1 MMRLLIATNNRHKA
15 REIQEILGG
24 CFDELVTLKDIGL
37 DIDVVEDG
45 ATFLD
50 NALKKAREVQAASGA
65 AAVLADDSGLAV
77 NALSG
82 APGVYSARFAG
93 EGHDDAAN
101 NKELLRRMEHVPA
114 GQRGCRFVCAAALV
128 FADGRSIT
136 AEGTCEG
143 ELLFA
148 PRGEN
153 GFGYD
158 PLFYY
163 PPFQKSFAE
172 LSPEEKNEVS
182 HRRRALNALRAQ
194 LS

>member
-1 MMRLLIATNNRHKA
+1 MRLLIATNNRYKA

-24 CFDELVTLKDIGL
+24 YFDGLATLKDIGL
-37 DIDVVEDG
+37 EIDVVEDG
-45 ATFLD
+45 ATFLE
-50 NALKKAREVQAASGA
+50 NALKKAREVQAAGGA
-65 AAVLADDSGLAV
+65 AAVLADDSGLV
-77 NALSG
+77 VDALSG

-101 NKELLRRMEHVPA
+101 NKELLRRMANVPA
-114 GQRGCRFVCAAALV
+114 GARGCRFVCAAALV
-128 FADGRSIT
+128 FADGRTVT
-136 AEGTCEG
+136 AEGSCEG

-148 PRGEN
+148 PAGEN

-172 LSPEEKNEVS
+172 LSPGEKNEVS

-194 LS
+194 LP